1 MKILVVTDSLP
12 YPLNTGPKIR
22 IYNLIQRMATRHQIW
37 LASLLTEPDETQ
49 ALAHL
54 EEFCQQVITSRVE
67 RGSPLTHLPGMMRF
81 ALAGIPLE
89 LKFQHSAELMNK
101 IRDTV
106 TNVDLD
112 VVQIE
117 QMRMAPYLRALPDQG
132 HFKRVLMLYDIDF
145 AQAAR
150 MIPCERTLSAKL
162 RTGLHSL
169 MMRRW
174 EPRWVERFDC
184 CITVSEIDRQLLRSA
199 NPRVDADVVPNGV
212 DTRLYS
218 PLPEA
223 EEPLSLLFIGN
234 MSYLPCIDAMLYFT
248 SEILPLIR
256 QQVPE
261 VRLWI
266 VGKDPAP
273 EIVKLASDHV
283 IVTGRVEEIVPY
295 YRRTQVSVVPL
306 RSGGGTRLKVLES
319 MALGRPIVSTTI
331 GCEGINA
338 IHGEHLLVADQPD
351 EYAAQTV
358 RLLRDQSLR
367 AYLTAKARQLVEEQY
382 DWDVLTNKLM
392 RIYDDMVA
400 PQTVQES
407 RGRTQP
413 SELI

>member
-1 MKILVVTDSLP
+1 VKILVVTDSLP
-12 YPLNTGPKIR
+12 YPLNTGPRIR

-37 LASLLTEPDETQ
+37 LASLLTEPDESQ

-67 RGSPLTHLPGMMRF
+67 RGSPLSHLPGMIRF
-81 ALAGIPLE
+81 ALEGIPLE
-89 LKFQHSAELMNK
+89 LKFQYSPELFAK
-101 IRDTV
+101 IRDLV
-106 TNVDLD
+106 TTEDLD
-112 VVQIE
+112 IVQIE
-117 QMRMAPYLRALPDQG
+117 QMRMAQYLRALPDKG
-132 HFKRVLMLYDIDF
+132 RFKRVLMLYDIDF

-150 MIPCERTLSAKL
+150 MVPCERTIGAKL

-169 MMRRW
+169 MMRHW

-184 CITVSEIDRQLLRSA
+184 CVTVSEIDRQLLRSA

-212 DTRLYS
+212 DTRLYT

-223 EEPLSLLFIGN
+223 QDPHSLLFIGN

-256 QQVPE
+256 HQVPD
-261 VRLWI
+261 VKLWI

-273 EIVKLASDHV
+273 EIISLASEH
-283 IVTGRVEEIVPY
+283 IYVTGRVEDIVPY
-295 YRRTQVSVVPL
+295 YQRTQVSVVPL

-331 GCEGINA
+331 GCEGIDA
-338 IHGEHLLVADQPD
+338 IHGKHLLIADRPD

-358 RLLRDQSLR
+358 RLLQDTDLR
-367 AYLTAKARQLVEEQY
+367 THLTDNARQLVEQHY
-382 DWDVLTNKLM
+382 DWDILTQKLM
-392 RIYDDMVA
+392 RIYDDMLA
-400 PQTVQES
+400 SPAAQES